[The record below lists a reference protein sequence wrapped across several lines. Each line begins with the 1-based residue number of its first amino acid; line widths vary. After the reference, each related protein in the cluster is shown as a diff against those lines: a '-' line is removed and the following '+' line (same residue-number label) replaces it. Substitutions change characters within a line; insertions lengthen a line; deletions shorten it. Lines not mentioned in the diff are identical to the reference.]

1 MEDGKA
7 YRTPG
12 CGSKGDPGG
21 LQMIWEFEKGPGRLK
36 LQRLGGSQSYWYGKL
51 KAWWKNGCDQAVH
64 MPLRI
69 QHSEEEGTI
78 PATIEGI
85 QAGLTLFV
93 DGSADCLDRSS
104 DMRSSTRPLE
114 ATASW
119 SSGEGEEALQLL
131 KALELGPQLCQAQ
144 SALALLAFSA
154 VLAFVLQE
162 QWAVPDVQPTSAAG
176 FSAERTRGVLTDL
189 VGCGPKY
196 VGFKSNEV
204 CALEALRHEINRTVS
219 EEGAAARI
227 LIDQQS
233 ASGHYYLDTWHHVAF
248 FKIWEPQMN
257 QPEMLDGNTAIFLQ
271 LGTLNSNLG
280 CGSESSGLTITYR
293 NLTNLLVKLPAAA
306 PGDPSGCALLISSHF
321 DSALGSPAASD
332 ANAEMAIMTDLLRLM
347 IRRPMPIDVIFNF
360 NGGEEAGWQEVPAGN
375 EIRISLTLSSGGRE
389 LLFQAGPSN
398 RWIAEAYKSHVKRPY
413 GSSITQ
419 ALFHTGLIPGET
431 DFRIYRDFGEIP
443 GADFAVLTN
452 GWVYHTWRDDM
463 DHLDFRS
470 VQRYGETVHELAL
483 GIASKLK
490 EGRPSGAD
498 VTDAAVFFDV
508 GGLFFVEPRV
518 VRAAASCT
526 ICCLDKWIGCFH
538 LLGVAEVEKGSIAL
552 AALICLALSA
562 SPITV
567 MASYLF
573 LIWCVAPALA
583 LVVASILPSAAE
595 LLMVGSYILP
605 WMLYV
610 QMLVLG
616 LDFLSPLTF
625 RSGTTIPGDVVI
637 GGFYG
642 LMMLGFLGFWP
653 GVWRISQQ
661 YATRHR
667 TALLLS
673 LSAQFVVQIRRRDV
687 IVVSAAIF
695 FLSLLLAFQ
704 LFPYSYDRPK
714 RVFQQHVARSQA
726 TWQLLP
732 QGRCAWLGLNFSWL
746 NGLGQSSVQWQD
758 MEHGLWTTAMD
769 AWPGVEDWNN
779 VATLRHFSPY
789 GLPAGSQPHN
799 DSAGVYG
806 QAFLVGGSWAP
817 RSAPVLPSKI
827 SLDLRVAEWTPG
839 MRQLLVTAKG
849 PPQMMMVLS
858 PASKVVQWSYG
869 RYDRSSD
876 AAEAKH
882 SNDPKM
888 LPRGLPRPRSDCD
901 CFFLLFAE
909 GGSQPSYGRSEAFNF
924 TALVPPGEMHLDI
937 WALHLESTSP
947 ELEYEEERSP
957 SWISYMGWVSE
968 LQAHKIIL

>member
-1 MEDGKA
+1 ME
-7 YRTPG
+7 T
-12 CGSKGDPGG
+12 
-21 LQMIWEFEKGPGRLK
+21 
-36 LQRLGGSQSYWYGKL
+36 
-51 KAWWKNGCDQAVH
+51 
-64 MPLRI
+64 
-69 QHSEEEGTI
+69 
-78 PATIEGI
+78 AT
-85 QAGLTLFV
+85 
-93 DGSADCLDRSS
+93 R
-104 DMRSSTRPLE
+104 
-114 ATASW
+114 
-119 SSGEGEEALQLL
+119 
-131 KALELGPQLCQAQ
+131 

-162 QWAVPDVQPTSAAG
+162 QWAVPDVQPTSAVG
-176 FSAERTRGVLTDL
+176 FSAERSRGVLTDL
-189 VGCGPKY
+189 VGCGAKY
-196 VGFKSNEV
+196 VGFQSNEV
-204 CALEALRHEINRTVS
+204 CALEALRREINRTVT
-219 EEGAAARI
+219 EEGAAGRV

-233 ASGHYYLDTWHHVAF
+233 ASGHYYLDF
-248 FKIWEPQMN
+248 I
-257 QPEMLDGNTAIFLQ
+257 G
-271 LGTLNSNLG
+271 
-280 CGSESSGLTITYR
+280 GLTITYR
-293 NLTNLLVKLPAAA
+293 NLTNLLVKLPAVPAVA
-306 PGDPSGCALLISSHF
+306 SGDPSGCTLLISSHF

-347 IRRPMPIDVIFNF
+347 IRQPMPIDVIFNF
-360 NGGEEAGWQEVPAGN
+360 NGGEEVLMPAAHGFVTSHPWAKSICAQINLEAAG
-375 EIRISLTLSSGGRE
+375 SGGRE

-398 RWIAEAYKSHVKRPY
+398 RWIAEAYKSYVKRPY

-431 DFRIYRDFGEIP
+431 DFRIYRDFGDIP

-508 GGLFFVEPRV
+508 GGLFFVEY
-518 VRAAASCT
+518 AASLAQQLH
-526 ICCLDKWIGCFH
+526 IAACLVIFSALAWTGGFGVLLSAAKLLLCAVLSIISSILSGAFVAHTPAAMVAAGHPELAPFLFGPPALMSFLGCFH
-538 LLGVAEVEKGSIAL
+538 LLGVAEVEKGSITL

-583 LVVASILPSAAE
+583 LAVASILPSVAAE

-642 LMMLGFLGFWP
+642 LM
-653 GVWRISQQ
+653 
-661 YATRHR
+661 

-673 LSAQFVVQIRRRDV
+673 LSAQFVAQIRRRDV
-687 IVVSAAIF
+687 MVVSAAIF
-695 FLSLLLAFQ
+695 FLSLLLALQ

-732 QGRCAWLGLNFSWL
+732 QGK
-746 NGLGQSSVQWQD
+746 SSVQWED
-758 MEHGLWTTAMD
+758 MEHGLWTTAM
-769 AWPGVEDWNN
+769 DWNN

-789 GLPAGSQPHN
+789 GLPTRSQPHN
-799 DSAGVYG
+799 DSAGIYG
-806 QAFLVGGSWAP
+806 QVPMPFPMKAFLVGGSWAP

-827 SLDLRVAEWTPG
+827 SLDLHVAEWTPG
-839 MRQLLVTAKG
+839 MRQLHVTAKG

-858 PASKVVQWSYG
+858 PASKVLRWSYG
-869 RYDRSSD
+869 RYERSSD
-876 AAEAKH
+876 VAESKH
-882 SNDPKM
+882 SNDPNL

-909 GGSQPSYGRSEAFNF
+909 GGSRPSYGRAEAFNF
-924 TALVPPGEMHLDI
+924 TALVPAGEMHLDI

-947 ELEYEEERSP
+947 ELEYEEGRNP